1 MQKLERLSKI
11 MASRGICSRREADKY
26 IERGLVLVNNKIID
40 QLGSKVATDS
50 VIILSDKGIEEQK
63 RLSTMLLNKPVG
75 YVSGQPEKNYEPAIS
90 LISELTRWN
99 KDRANYNFKR
109 YQLKGLAPAGRLD
122 IDSCGLLVLTQDG
135 RIARKLINANSNID
149 KEYLVRVKGR
159 LNDKELNL
167 LNHGIKLD
175 GKELKPAKVTWQNKD
190 QLRFVLREGKKRQ
203 IRRMCEQVGLRVTGL
218 KRIRIGKIKLGNLP
232 EGMWRFLDKNEQF

>member
-99 KDRANYNFKR
+99 KDRANYTFKR
-109 YQLKGLAPAGRLD
+109 Y
-122 IDSCGLLVLTQDG
+122 
-135 RIARKLINANSNID
+135 
-149 KEYLVRVKGR
+149 
-159 LNDKELNL
+159 
-167 LNHGIKLD
+167 
-175 GKELKPAKVTWQNKD
+175 
-190 QLRFVLREGKKRQ
+190 
-203 IRRMCEQVGLRVTGL
+203 
-218 KRIRIGKIKLGNLP
+218 
-232 EGMWRFLDKNEQF
+232 

>member
-99 KDRANYNFKR
+99 KDRANYTFKR

-159 LNDKELNL
+159 LNDKELKL
-167 LNHGIKLD
+167 LLD
-175 GKELKPAKVTWQNKD
+175 
-190 QLRFVLREGKKRQ
+190 
-203 IRRMCEQVGLRVTGL
+203 
-218 KRIRIGKIKLGNLP
+218 
-232 EGMWRFLDKNEQF
+232 

>member
-99 KDRANYNFKR
+99 KDRANYTFKR

>member
-40 QLGSKVATDS
+40 KLGSKVATDS
-50 VIILSDKGIEEQK
+50 LIVLSDKGIEEQK
-63 RLSTMLLNKPVG
+63 RLSTILLNKPVG

-90 LISELTRWN
+90 LISELSRWN
-99 KDRANYNFKR
+99 KDRSNYKFKS

-135 RIARKLINANSNID
+135 RIARKLINADSNID
-149 KEYLVRVKGR
+149 KEYLVRVQGR

-175 GKELKPAKVTWQNKD
+175 DKELKPAKVTWQNKD
-190 QLRFVLREGKKRQ
+190 QLRFIIREGKKRQ
-203 IRRMCEQVGLRVTGL
+203 IRRMCEQVGLSVTGL

-232 EGMWRFLDKNEQF
+232 EGMWRFLDKKEQF